1 MRLDI
6 NLIEEIEEITNT
18 KYRRYYIDDEKNT
31 LVVSNEVEIIL
42 EDLIDKIRGLE
53 KEIDYMRED
62 IRENYKRISVEN
74 QYE

>member
-31 LVVSNEVEIIL
+31 LVVSNEVETIL

-53 KEIDYMRED
+53 KEIEYIKED
-62 IRENYKRISVEN
+62 RQENYKRIAVEN

>member
-6 NLIEEIEEITNT
+6 NLIEEIEEIMNT
-18 KYRRYYIDDEKNT
+18 KYKRYYIDDEKNT
-31 LVVSNEVEIIL
+31 LVVSNEVEVIL

-53 KEIDYMRED
+53 KEIENIKED
-62 IRENYKRISVEN
+62 RQENYKRIPVEN

>member
-53 KEIDYMRED
+53 KEIEYIKED
-62 IRENYKRISVEN
+62 RQENYKRISVEN

>member
-62 IRENYKRISVEN
+62 IRENYKRIPVEN

>member
-18 KYRRYYIDDEKNT
+18 KYRRYFIDDEKNT
-31 LVVSNEVEIIL
+31 LVVSNEVETIL

-53 KEIDYMRED
+53 KEIEYIKED
-62 IRENYKRISVEN
+62 MQENYKKIAVEN

>member
-53 KEIDYMRED
+53 KEIEYIKED
-62 IRENYKRISVEN
+62 RQENYKRIPVEN

>member
-31 LVVSNEVEIIL
+31 LVVSNEVETIL

-53 KEIDYMRED
+53 KEIEYIKED
-62 IRENYKRISVEN
+62 RQENYKRIPVEN